1 VPKVDESAS
10 LRGDVRRLGDLLGQ
24 SLVRH
29 DGQAL
34 LDLVESVRKSVRE
47 GSGEEILKSLTTD
60 EKVKLVRA
68 FNVYFNLA
76 NVAEQVHR
84 SRVLAEARNKGGSWL
99 SRAVDNVEESAK
111 NAKAFT
117 SKDVSQWLSNFEVRP
132 VFTAHPTEAAR
143 RSILTKLATIAELLD
158 QGESAVRERRLAEA
172 VDLLWQTD
180 ELRLGRPEPL
190 DEAINALYYLDD
202 LFRLTIPEVL
212 DEFARELKRL
222 DIELSPT
229 ATPFTFGSWIGG
241 DRDGNPNIT
250 PEITKQAIVLQMGHA
265 IRVTI
270 EALDE
275 LRQALSVSTKISG
288 ASKALL
294 DSIERDLS
302 NIPEFES
309 RFKRINV
316 EEPYRL

>member
-1 VPKVDESAS
+1 MPKVDESAS

-111 NAKAFT
+111 TSKAFN
-117 SKDVSQWLSNFEVRP
+117 SKDVSKWLSNFEVRP

-158 QGESAVRERRLAEA
+158 QGESEVRERRLAEA
-172 VDLLWQTD
+172 VDLLCK
-180 ELRLGRPEPL
+180 LMS
-190 DEAINALYYLDD
+190 
-202 LFRLTIPEVL
+202 
-212 DEFARELKRL
+212 FA
-222 DIELSPT
+222 
-229 ATPFTFGSWIGG
+229 
-241 DRDGNPNIT
+241 
-250 PEITKQAIVLQMGHA
+250 
-265 IRVTI
+265 
-270 EALDE
+270 
-275 LRQALSVSTKISG
+275 
-288 ASKALL
+288 
-294 DSIERDLS
+294 
-302 NIPEFES
+302 
-309 RFKRINV
+309 
-316 EEPYRL
+316 